1 MGPAAGDGTF
11 DVPVVDISGWRSGA
25 PAAARA
31 VAATVD
37 NAARTVGFMQ
47 ITGHGIPAETE
58 AGLAAALD
66 AFFALP
72 MATKLG
78 HRPSSTAIN
87 RGYSPPRSERLSH
100 SLGIYS
106 PADLFEA
113 FNVGVEAGEYPG
125 LGLPESYYAE
135 NIWPDEVAGFRAGVQ
150 AWFAAARR
158 LAETMT
164 EVFALALG
172 LPAGYFDAFQSH
184 SLDVLRMNNYLVP
197 ADVTLEDDQA
207 GMGAHTDY
215 GIVTILWADR
225 VPGLQ
230 ILDTAGRW
238 HDVLPA
244 PGALLVNLGDLLA
257 RWTNDRWTSTMH
269 RVVPPRDAAGHLVRR
284 RSAAYF
290 HDGDVDAVIAC
301 LPGCA
306 TAENPARYEPV
317 TVADHL
323 TAKLTGSRG
332 LVLNA
337 AAHEAARLRQS
348 PDPPAG

>member
-1 MGPAAGDGTF
+1 MGSARTSHGTL
-11 DVPVVDISGWRSGA
+11 DVPVIDLSGYRRGE

-31 VAATVD
+31 LAAAVD
-37 NAARTVGFMQ
+37 DAARTVGFMQ
-47 ITGHGIPAETE
+47 VVGHGIPAGTE
-58 AGLAAALD
+58 AGLTAALD
-66 AFFALP
+66 TFFALP
-72 MATKLG
+72 MATKLAS
-78 HRPSSTAIN
+78 RPASTAVN

-100 SLGIYS
+100 SLGVYS

-113 FNVGVEAGEYPG
+113 FNVGIEAGEYPG
-125 LGLPESYYAE
+125 LGLPASYYAD
-135 NIWPDEVAGFRAGVQ
+135 NIWPAGAAGFRAGVER
-150 AWFAAARR
+150 WFAAARQ
-158 LAETMT
+158 LAETLT
-164 EVFALALG
+164 GVFALALG

-197 ADVTLEDDQA
+197 GDVTLEEGQV

-215 GIVTILWADR
+215 GIVTILWADP

-230 ILDTAGRW
+230 ILDRAGRW

-257 RWTNDRWTSTMH
+257 RWTNDRWVSTMH
-269 RVVPPRDAAGHLVRR
+269 RVVPPRDAGGRLVRR

-306 TAENPARYEPV
+306 TPDNPARYEPV

-337 AAHEAARLRQS
+337 AATHEAARLR
-348 PDPPAG
+348 PTD